1 MHRKAPYKIHSA
13 MALVGKR
20 VFVKLTKPWTFA
32 LAMNIGKL
40 VRRTIILLCPT
51 AANTPFMNRPT
62 IPSLF
67 SSLSITSY
75 TSNKHCCWNT
85 SQAQKLN
92 LVESC

>member
-1 MHRKAPYKIHSA
+1 MRRKDLYKIHNA

-51 AANTPFMNRPT
+51 VANTPFMNRPT
-62 IPSLF
+62 IPSRF
-67 SSLSITSY
+67 SS
-75 TSNKHCCWNT
+75 
-85 SQAQKLN
+85 Q
-92 LVESC
+92 